1 MPEPGLTVQNNLPEL
16 WALLNFVL
24 PKIFGSVKSFDE
36 WFNAPFANT
45 GGQDKIE
52 VNEEESLL
60 VIRRL
65 HKVLRPFLLRR
76 LKKDVEKDLPDK
88 VERVIKC
95 KMSSLQ
101 LKLTRQ
107 IKEHGMIFTDG
118 PVDSKSKAT
127 GIKGLQNQIMQ
138 LRKIC
143 NHPFTFEQVERSIDP
158 SGQSDSTLYR
168 VAGKFEILDRILPKL
183 FRCGHRV
190 RPPIPGTHSGHGAD
204 AIAGAHVLPN
214 DGTPRLASPRSL
226 LTFRRR

>member
-1 MPEPGLTVQNNLPEL
+1 MTNRPLHLQNNLPEL

-52 VNEEESLL
+52 LNEEESLL

-76 LKKDVEKDLPDK
+76 LKKDVESDLPDK

-101 LKLTRQ
+101 VKLTKQ

-118 PVDSKSKAT
+118 PTDTKKAT
-127 GIKGLQNQIMQ
+127 GIRGLQNQIMQ
-138 LRKIC
+138 LRK
-143 NHPFTFEQVERSIDP
+143 V
-158 SGQSDSTLYR
+158 
-168 VAGKFEILDRILPKL
+168 
-183 FRCGHRV
+183 
-190 RPPIPGTHSGHGAD
+190 GT
-204 AIAGAHVLPN
+204 AIAAFP
-214 DGTPRLASPRSL
+214 P
-226 LTFRRR
+226 

>member
-1 MPEPGLTVQNNLPEL
+1 
-16 WALLNFVL
+16 
-24 PKIFGSVKSFDE
+24 
-36 WFNAPFANT
+36 
-45 GGQDKIE
+45 
-52 VNEEESLL
+52 
-60 VIRRL
+60 
-65 HKVLRPFLLRR
+65 
-76 LKKDVEKDLPDK
+76 
-88 VERVIKC
+88 
-95 KMSSLQ
+95 
-101 LKLTRQ
+101 
-107 IKEHGMIFTDG
+107 MIFTDG